1 MVWVIMAT
9 IRIDII
15 HLVVLRPHRND
26 CKIEF
31 PAPNKNIRV
40 SSGCG

>member
-15 HLVVLRPHRND
+15 DPAVLRPRRID

-40 SSGCG
+40 SSGRG

>member
-1 MVWVIMAT
+1 MAI

-15 HLVVLRPHRND
+15 HLAVLRPRRID

-31 PAPNKNIRV
+31 PAPNKNVRV
-40 SSGCG
+40 SSGRG